1 MFEDYLEKE
10 SRETYTW
17 DEMKSNVIDKV
28 PDLSQE
34 LGLVLLLLLEKG
46 DWELFLHFQAKNLT
60 CIRTHS
66 LLYTSWMQFSTC
78 RKWNKSS
85 RNRVQ

>member
-34 LGLVLLLLLEKG
+34 LGLVLLLLLLLEKG
-46 DWELFLHFQAKNLT
+46 EMGNHF
-60 CIRTHS
+60 CIFR
-66 LLYTSWMQFSTC
+66 QKF
-78 RKWNKSS
+78 
-85 RNRVQ
+85 